1 MALVVPSSG
10 QMRQSMS
17 TTPLGLSL
25 MPSSHREHW
34 LLICVF
40 EGNKKGNL
48 LESTVECFPQIIYF
62 RQKIQLSWLTFC
74 RFTVLCASSSGR
86 LQLLDLQHQEH
97 LNMRSLPLLPPARPV
112 HLTVHPSKAV
122 LVVACQGSD
131 KLWELRCMSPVTGA
145 LSLSLVI
152 SHHHHLS

>member
-1 MALVVPSSG
+1 
-10 QMRQSMS
+10 
-17 TTPLGLSL
+17 
-25 MPSSHREHW
+25 
-34 LLICVF
+34 
-40 EGNKKGNL
+40 
-48 LESTVECFPQIIYF
+48 
-62 RQKIQLSWLTFC
+62 
-74 RFTVLCASSSGR
+74 
-86 LQLLDLQHQEH
+86 
-97 LNMRSLPLLPPARPV
+97 MRSLPLLPPARPV